1 MVILCEA
8 MMGAALKLDYTY
20 RYTRSSQMSDHGAE
34 RALHLA
40 TSGGAGAVLT
50 EHPFFFDGKVRAPHV
65 VAAMLLTLA
74 KVVSTRFWMPMNPAL
89 LDPVVTGSEETLR
102 FEGFSSCCGV
112 YARADFEAP
121 SFDADILGRGTTN
134 VDFNAAMRS
143 ALAQV
148 RQSDTVRLA
157 VGADAVHLSRAD
169 QAVVEKKVKLPVRW
183 IKGFTEVQAYLPG
196 LQRRFIIPATEA
208 VRFLRAMPR
217 GGSPRQP
224 SWVTGL
230 GRGLRL
236 SQREAKGA
244 VRITGPERIR
254 ILEPMLIHA
263 RELTVWASEDS
274 AVSAWEVIFPTGR
287 FTILISPELSRGFSG
302 EGQMLERLSSDA
314 GADALPHVRA
324 ALRWQARIDTAEVT
338 VRSGLTTRQVEAA
351 LALLGGRGL
360 VGYDLARGAYFHREL
375 PFDMEKV
382 ESLHP
387 RLVDARKLVEA
398 KQVRVVGKTGAGE
411 SLQAEVYVQGT
422 DVEHRVRLRS
432 EGDTCTCPWYGKHQ
446 GDRGPCKHVLA
457 ARLVLD
463 GDEYDSEE
471 AD

>member
-1 MVILCEA
+1 
-8 MMGAALKLDYTY
+8 MGAALKLDYTY
-20 RYTRSSQMSDHGAE
+20 RYARPSQMTDSGAE
-34 RALHLA
+34 RGLHLA
-40 TSGGAGAVLT
+40 TFGGAGAAPA

-65 VAAMLLTLA
+65 VAGMLLTLA
-74 KVVSTRFWMPMNPAL
+74 KVVSTRFWMPLNPAL
-89 LDPVVTGSEETLR
+89 LDPVVTSSEELLR

-121 SFDADILGRGTTN
+121 TFAADILGRGTTN
-134 VDFNAAMRS
+134 VDFNAAMRA

-157 VGADAVHLSRAD
+157 VGADAVHLTRAD

-183 IKGFTEVQAYLPG
+183 IKGFTEVQAYLPE
-196 LQRRFIIPATEA
+196 LQPRFTIAAAET
-208 VRFLRAMPR
+208 VRFLRALPR
-217 GGSPRQP
+217 GGNPRQA
-224 SWVTGL
+224 SWVTAL

-244 VRITGPERIR
+244 VRVTGPERIR
-254 ILEPMLIHA
+254 ILEPMLMHA
-263 RELTVWASEDS
+263 KELTVWASDDS
-274 AVSAWEVIFPTGR
+274 PVSAWEVIFPTGR
-287 FTILISPELSRGFSG
+287 FSILISPELSRGFSG
-302 EGQMLERLSSDA
+302 EGQMLERLASDA
-314 GADALPHVRA
+314 HADALPHVKA
-324 ALRWQARIDTAEVT
+324 ALRWQARIDAAEVGAQA
-338 VRSGLTTRQVEAA
+338 SLTAAQVEAA
-351 LALLGGRGL
+351 LAVLGSRGL
-360 VGYDLARGAYFHREL
+360 VGYDLARRAYFHREL

-387 RLVDARKLVEA
+387 RLLDARKLVEA
-398 KQVRVVGKTGAGE
+398 KQVRVVSKTGEGDA
-411 SLQAEVYVQGT
+411 LQAEAYVQGT
-422 DVEHRVRLRS
+422 DVEHRVRLRP

-463 GDEYDSEE
+463 MDEYDSET